1 MNQSVHLAALLLRL
15 SFGALALALGFLTL
29 TALASP
35 PFAAALVAQGMP
47 LPLGWP
53 AMLAEFGSALVF
65 LGLHA
70 PRPRR
75 PAGRTSA
82 GLVSECQT

>member
-15 SFGALALALGFLTL
+15 TLGALSLALGFLTL
-29 TALASP
+29 AALASG
-35 PFAAALVAQGMP
+35 PFALALMAQGLP
-47 LPLGWP
+47 LPLSWP
-53 AMLAEFGSALVF
+53 AVLAEFGSALVF

-75 PAGRTSA
+75 VAGRARA

>member
-1 MNQSVHLAALLLRL
+1 MNQSVHLATLLLRL

-35 PFAAALVAQGMP
+35 PFAAALLAQGMP

>member
-1 MNQSVHLAALLLRL
+1 MNRSVHLAALLLRL
-15 SFGALALALGFLTL
+15 TFGALSLALGFLTL
-29 TALASP
+29 AALASP
-35 PFAAALVAQGMP
+35 RFAAALVAQGMP

-53 AMLAEFGSALVF
+53 AVLAEFGSALVF

-70 PRPRR
+70 PQPRR
-75 PAGRTSA
+75 LAGSAKA